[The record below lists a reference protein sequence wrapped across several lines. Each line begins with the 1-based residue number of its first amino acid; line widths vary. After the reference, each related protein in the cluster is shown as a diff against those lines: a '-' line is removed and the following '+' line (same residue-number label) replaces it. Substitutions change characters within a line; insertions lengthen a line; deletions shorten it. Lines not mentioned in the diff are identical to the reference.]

1 MSNEI
6 EIKLAV
12 SDQAFNELEEHLKN
26 FTCLAYKKRF
36 LSNTYYDYP
45 DHFLA
50 KKKMGLRIR
59 QEDQELTLTLKT
71 NGEVFGGLHSR
82 PEYNLSL
89 TEKETPTNDQLRE
102 LYPFEQLPSST
113 LQPIFSTDF
122 NRTFWLVEFQQSKI
136 EVAFDQGKIIA
147 GESEQPIC
155 EIEFELKSGNVQD
168 LFDFVETLP
177 FERDIYFS
185 SVSKAKRGY
194 LLGSKQF
201 LTDWLNKWRDFL
213 KEEREESAVDFCA
226 KFNSVLKM
234 EQKLL
239 EETLSFSPV
248 LFSQDFMK
256 TVERVGAFF
265 NLYHYYD
272 ENGKILEVVATEKQK
287 ETLLPA
293 LLESNQKIFAEIRDL
308 IRFHSETK
316 DNQKTIEKLTAL
328 LKGRVYFERM
338 IKLMRFSA

>member
-12 SDQAFNELEEHLKN
+12 SDQAFNELQEHLKN
-26 FTCLAYKKRF
+26 FTCLVHKKQF

-50 KKKMGLRIR
+50 KQKMGLRIR

-71 NGEVFGGLHSR
+71 NGEVVGGLHSR
-82 PEYNLSL
+82 PEYNLPL
-89 TEKETPTNDQLRE
+89 TEKETPTNAQLRE

-113 LQPIFSTDF
+113 LQSIFSTDF

-136 EVAFDQGKIIA
+136 EVAFDQGKILA

-185 SVSKAKRGY
+185 SASKAKRGY

-239 EETLSFSPV
+239 EETLSFSPA

-272 ENGKILEVVATEKQK
+272 ENGKILEAMVTEKQK
-287 ETLLPA
+287 ETFLPA
-293 LLESNQKIFAEIRDL
+293 LLESNQTIFAEIRDL

-316 DNQKTIEKLTAL
+316 DNEKTIGKLTAL
-328 LKGRVYFERM
+328 LKSRVYFERM